1 MAAPYDL
8 AKPGLAHQVDV
19 ATGRHGDLANQR
31 RATQGGGEAEKGDAG
46 MRLPSSGSITQ
57 ETVTEYHFEVSLQD
71 AATRLDVFV
80 TRLPLGL
87 SRSLAQRLIEAGRI
101 KVGGGLQKAS
111 YRLRP
116 GEEIDIALPPPPA
129 AELIPE
135 SLPLDILFEDDQVIA
150 VNKPAGLVVHPAAGH
165 REGTLVHGLLHHC
178 GTLAALG
185 GPLRPGVVHRLDK
198 NTSGVILIA
207 KTDTAYRH
215 LTREFKNRLVYK
227 EYRALVYGRMGE
239 PSGAIDAPIDRH
251 SKNRTRMGVVTGG
264 RQALSSWWVERAFR
278 EVSFLKVIIR
288 TGRTHQIRVHLA
300 HVQHPVVGDRIYGG
314 KRRVNAI
321 QNAIVRARLDRTKRQ
336 MLHASVVAVKHPT
349 TGDMLRLTAPL
360 PEEMVALLHFLETY
374 GSG

>member
-1 MAAPYDL
+1 MADL
-8 AKPGLAHQVDV
+8 PTSSTRRQGDMGTYILITMSISQEKV
-19 ATGRHGDLANQR
+19 A
-31 RATQGGGEAEKGDAG
+31 
-46 MRLPSSGSITQ
+46 
-57 ETVTEYHFEVSLQD
+57 EYHFEVSLQD

-80 TRLPLGL
+80 TRVPLGL
-87 SRSLAQRLIEAGRI
+87 SRNQAQRLIQQGRI

-116 GEEIDIALPPPPA
+116 GEEIDISLPPPPP

-135 SLPLDILFEDDQVIA
+135 ALPLDILFEDDQVVA

-178 GTLAALG
+178 GELAALG

-198 NTSGVILIA
+198 NTSGVILLA

-215 LTREFKNRLVYK
+215 LTREFKERLVYK

-251 SKNRTRMGVVTGG
+251 SRNRTKMGVVKGG
-264 RQALSSWWVERAFR
+264 REATSSWWVERAFR
-278 EVSFLKVIIR
+278 EVSLLKVIIR

-300 HVQHPVVGDRIYGG
+300 HILHPVVGDRTYGG

-321 QNAIVRARLDRTKRQ
+321 QHPIVRARLDRIKRQ
-336 MLHASVVAVKHPT
+336 MLHASTVAVKHPT
-349 TGDMLRLTAPL
+349 TGEMLRLIAPL
-360 PEEMVALLHFLETY
+360 PEEMVSLLHFLETY